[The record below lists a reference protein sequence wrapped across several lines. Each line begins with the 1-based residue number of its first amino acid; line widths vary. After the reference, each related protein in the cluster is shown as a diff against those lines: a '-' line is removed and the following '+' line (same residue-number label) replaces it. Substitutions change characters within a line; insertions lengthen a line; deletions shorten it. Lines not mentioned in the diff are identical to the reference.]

1 MKGFICTMM
10 ILWKIKNILRIHSIG
25 DLIADLVHALNIL
38 SVSDNGELDTEKM
51 FNVISLLWVNN
62 WPQWL
67 GGFLGFYPG

>member
-1 MKGFICTMM
+1 MKEYMCQDD
-10 ILWKIKNILRIHSIG
+10 ILQKSETYQEPTRRGIDGDIFHS
-25 DLIADLVHALNIL
+25 LNML
-38 SVSDNGELDTEKM
+38 SVSGNVELDTEKM